1 MDLYNRTIL
10 DLNSNPPNFSAR
22 ENAQHE
28 VKAYNSYCG
37 DKFKLLLDYPA
48 KAEAISFTG
57 HGCAISKASAA
68 ILTECVPGKSWQEI
82 HDLCVAVLDYLRSGD
97 SDVTGIDQK
106 IADIDARLESFSV
119 VNKYPGR
126 YDCAALC
133 WEEMRKYSIKQQ
145 LLRDNQSVPG

>member
-22 ENAQHE
+22 DDAQHE

-37 DKFKLLLDYPA
+37 DKFKLLLDYPTR
-48 KAEAISFTG
+48 AEAISFTG
-57 HGCAISKASAA
+57 HGCAVSKASAA
-68 ILTECVPGKSWQEI
+68 ILTECVLGKSWQEI
-82 HDLCVAVLDYLRSGD
+82 HDICVTVLEYLKSGV
-97 SDVTGIDQK
+97 SDITGIDQK

-119 VNKYPGR
+119 VSKYPGR

-133 WEEMRKYSIKQQ
+133 WEEMRKYSINEHLPPDSQAAK
-145 LLRDNQSVPG
+145 G